1 MALNPSLCF
10 NCQFFG
16 CSSCSSS
23 HDSLPMPL
31 PSLLQRLPPCHFYWL
46 NALSLQ
52 HSFCVIH
59 FDSHATAAST
69 IHPLWSSLARM
80 RHCPLCRE
88 KSDMLFFVL
97 VLADWAGEET
107 TLLEGVLPKGRVIVI
122 REGNEASALMMSI

>member
-1 MALNPSLCF
+1 
-10 NCQFFG
+10 
-16 CSSCSSS
+16 
-23 HDSLPMPL
+23 MPL

-69 IHPLWSSLARM
+69 IHPLWSCLARM